1 MYISTL
7 KGAKS
12 MPEMNVKLTLRF
24 EREDGETMERVIE
37 GSSAIAYI
45 LDAAGLL
52 DEKIIKFLTN

>member
-1 MYISTL
+1 
-7 KGAKS
+7 

-24 EREDGETMERVIE
+24 ERADGKTMERVIE

-45 LDAAGLL
+45 LEDAGLL